1 MPRLPS
7 LDVDAFTP
15 VPFKPGKRDW
25 WSPVPAVPG
34 WYVIETDA
42 PVAVLEKLIPT
53 ADRAKHCNFARRAT
67 AVAFLREH
75 EEVILPSAERGSY
88 VVYSSEAGNLKA
100 RAREHTHGNGGTAC
114 LGLSAYPELERYRW
128 AFLHRTCE
136 EHVPGSRGDKLLRT
150 LLEQRWRGQHGWPL
164 LCTR

>member
-15 VPFKPGKRDW
+15 VPFKPGKRGW

-34 WYVIETDA
+34 WYMIETDA
-42 PVAVLEKLIPT
+42 PVSILEKLIPT
-53 ADRAKHCNFARRAT
+53 ADRAKHYNFARRAT
-67 AVAFLREH
+67 AAAFLLEH
-75 EEVILPSAERGSY
+75 KEVILPSAKRGSY
-88 VVYSSEAGNLKA
+88 VVYSGEARNLKA

-114 LGLSAYPELERYRW
+114 LCLSAYPELERYRW

-136 EHVPGSRGDKLLRT
+136 EHVPGSNGDKLLRT
-150 LLEQRWRGQHGWPL
+150 LLEQRWRAQHGWPL